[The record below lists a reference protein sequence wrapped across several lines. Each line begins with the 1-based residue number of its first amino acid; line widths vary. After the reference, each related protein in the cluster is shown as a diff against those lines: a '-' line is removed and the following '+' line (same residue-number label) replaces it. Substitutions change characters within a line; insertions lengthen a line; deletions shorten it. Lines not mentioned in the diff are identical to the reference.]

1 MIIALICTGMRSN
14 MNILLISSGLNYFI
28 NNIVISSRFDKN
40 VYHDYFYFKHIYNIL
55 EISLDI
61 LLFVFYCTKFKID
74 KFNIFFSKNLY

>member
-1 MIIALICTGMRSN
+1 

-40 VYHDYFYFKHIYNIL
+40 IYHDYFYFKYIQYFWNIARYS
-55 EISLDI
+55 IVRS
-61 LLFVFYCTKFKID
+61 TKFKID